1 MILGTVVFGT
11 VVLGVVDLV
20 VVDGALVVVA
30 VVLTVVL
37 DAVLLEPH
45 AVRPTSVVEAST
57 IAVRRNRREPERRLE
72 VFVFMSLF
80 GHNSKRSGTVSS
92 TPMSATALDQLAG
105 EWPLVGRADVI
116 ERFVAARVH
125 PQSAV
130 IAAATGIALVG
141 PAGVGKTRLAAA
153 CLDDAATAG
162 WRTVR
167 IAGSSAAS
175 SIPFGAA
182 APLLAADGEGDT
194 DFATII
200 TRAHQRLTDAGR
212 LCLVVDDAH
221 LLDDASI
228 TLVQHIAC
236 TPGVIVV
243 VTARSDRRTSTL
255 LTALWRNGSL
265 ARIDLDSL
273 GRDDHDAMIAAALGG
288 PVDDSSARRLFEA
301 TGGNPLF
308 ARELMMAAAEDNA
321 LLDDGRG
328 GWRLSRLP
336 RTSSRLA
343 ELVAG
348 RVGALD
354 EAERRCLETIAV
366 AEPIGIAVI
375 DAMGFGDVVARLERR
390 HLVQT
395 VTVGSHVDLIVSHPL
410 YAEVARDRLRPLRA
424 RNLRRSLADAL
435 EATASSRHGD
445 SLRIATWRMAAGLVD
460 SAPNLSTAAGEA
472 LLAGDV
478 VNAERF
484 AEAAHQA
491 EPSAATAL
499 LLAQSYFRS
508 RKGDA
513 TEALLGVRAGW
524 SPGPRQRAAL
534 TVLRAKNLFWL
545 LGRDDDAMAVLA
557 GALIEMAIADTVLTD
572 AELSDADEDENNDRR
587 PVPVLGAVQSQLS
600 DQIAE
605 LRVCRS
611 MDAGNGDP
619 VRLRT
624 LTLLLRGRFQAALE
638 GLRNAPGDADCGGLE
653 AFVLVE
659 GGWLANGA
667 LLAERSTQ
675 KAHGSSALADGWAQ
689 LALGTAQLADG
700 NGARA
705 LAALRDAAATFE
717 RHSDPLPR
725 ALCVARIISALLL
738 LGDIETARAELADAP
753 IHAGRRIFGAE
764 LDRARVAVAVA
775 NGDRSEAVRMLR
787 MRAVQA
793 RAVGH
798 HAIEQVCVHDL
809 IRLADADAAEWQ
821 RVEDLAVE
829 VDGPL
834 GALRVRH
841 AACRSDGAKLGL
853 LAGEVERDGFVVWAC
868 ELASAAITSMPPSAP
883 SRAGGSEQRRVIRL
897 RSGFPRALMFAP
909 SATPVAAPVQLRPG
923 ELQVA
928 RLAAEGLSDREIS
941 ERLHLSIRTV
951 GNYLLRSYRRLG
963 ISGRDELPAALADAD
978 RLTA

>member
-1 MILGTVVFGT
+1 MT
-11 VVLGVVDLV
+11 
-20 VVDGALVVVA
+20 
-30 VVLTVVL
+30 
-37 DAVLLEPH
+37 
-45 AVRPTSVVEAST
+45 
-57 IAVRRNRREPERRLE
+57 
-72 VFVFMSLF
+72 
-80 GHNSKRSGTVSS
+80 
-92 TPMSATALDQLAG
+92 ATALDQLAG

-125 PQSAV
+125 PQSALA
-130 IAAATGIALVG
+130 AAATGIALVG

-153 CLDDAATAG
+153 CLDDAANSG
-162 WRTVR
+162 WRTAR

-200 TRAHQRLTDAGR
+200 TRAHQRLTGAGP

-236 TPGVIVV
+236 TAGVIVV

-273 GRDDHDAMIAAALGG
+273 GREDHDAMIAAALGG
-288 PVDDSSARRLFEA
+288 PVDDASARRLFEA
-301 TGGNPLF
+301 TRGNPLF

-321 LLDDGRG
+321 LLKDGHG

-336 RTSSRLA
+336 RASSRLA

-390 HLVQT
+390 HLVHT
-395 VTVGSHVDLIVSHPL
+395 ITVGSHVDLVVSHPL

-435 EATASSRHGD
+435 EATASTRHGD
-445 SLRIATWRMAAGLVD
+445 ALRIATWRLTAGLAD

-478 VNAERF
+478 ANAERF
-484 AEAAHQA
+484 AEAAQQA

-513 TEALLGVRAGW
+513 TEALLGVRAEW

-557 GALIEMAIADTVLTD
+557 SALLDTAIADTVLTD
-572 AELSDADEDENNDRR
+572 AELSDADDDND
-587 PVPVLGAVQSQLS
+587 VLPAAVGGSVQSQLGN
-600 DQIAE
+600 QIAE
-605 LRVCRS
+605 LRVCGS
-611 MDAGNGDP
+611 TDASDDDP
-619 VRLRT
+619 VHLRT
-624 LTLLLRGRFQAALE
+624 LTLLLRGRFQAALA

-659 GGWLANGA
+659 GGWLANGS
-667 LLAERSTQ
+667 LLAERTAH

-705 LAALRDAAATFE
+705 LEALRDAAATFE

-725 ALCVARIISALLL
+725 SLCVARIISALLL
-738 LGDIETARAELADAP
+738 LGEIDAARAELADAP
-753 IHAGRRIFGAE
+753 IHAERRIFGAE
-764 LDRARVAVAVA
+764 LDRARAAVAIA
-775 NGDRSEAVRMLR
+775 DGDRSAGVNALRVRSAEAN
-787 MRAVQA
+787 AVA
-793 RAVGH
+793 H
-798 HAIEQVCVHDL
+798 HATEQACLHDL
-809 IRLADADAAEWQ
+809 IRLGDADATERQ
-821 RVEDLAVE
+821 RVEDLTAE
-829 VDGPL
+829 VDSPRGV
-834 GALRVRH
+834 LRARH
-841 AACRSDGAKLGL
+841 AACRSDGAKLAL
-853 LAGEVERDGFVVWAC
+853 LAGEVERDGFIVWAC

-883 SRAGGSEQRRVIRL
+883 SRASGSEQRRVIRL
-897 RSGFPRALMFAP
+897 RSGFPRAVLFAP
-909 SATPVAAPVQLRPG
+909 SAAPATAPVQLRPG

-963 ISGRDELPAALADAD
+963 ISGRDELSAALADAE